1 MDVRINMQTAEEV
14 LSKTYVSFMKNWGL
28 IQSLR
33 QVAEIALPI
42 AKEQLAQQNAA
53 LADFMSKDPDFKKIV
68 VMKDGTEAEWSK
80 EVKTFF
86 GTGMTDTS
94 IGNFTA
100 AIDAASI
107 VFAQSILDDC
117 ALSFLRVCAIAA
129 PADWDPYVNDRRVD
143 FNTIKAKNP
152 DTIREEL
159 VNAKIEQLGME
170 SLKKKIDLLFA
181 LTQPP
186 RDFDPLKNYKYDP
199 DRIEKIDKVRQSII
213 HRDGMGKPLTDVEE
227 NLEYVMKT
235 VSFLLALVNMKYGVK
250 IDPKIMFPNVAKAQ
264 EQCG

>member
-1 MDVRINMQTAEEV
+1 MDARINMQTAEEV

-42 AKEQLAQQNAA
+42 AKEQLAQQNAV
-53 LADFMSKDPDFKKIV
+53 LVDFMSKDPDFKTIV

-129 PADWDPYVNDRRVD
+129 PSDWDPYVNDRRVD
-143 FNTIKAKNP
+143 FNTIKAK
-152 DTIREEL
+152 EL
-159 VNAKIEQLGME
+159 GCH
-170 SLKKKIDLLFA
+170 
-181 LTQPP
+181 P
-186 RDFDPLKNYKYDP
+186 RGTGQCE
-199 DRIEKIDKVRQSII
+199 DRTA
-213 HRDGMGKPLTDVEE
+213 GNG
-227 NLEYVMKT
+227 
-235 VSFLLALVNMKYGVK
+235 
-250 IDPKIMFPNVAKAQ
+250 VAKKEDRPSLRPHSAAARIRSA
-264 EQCG
+264 

>member
-1 MDVRINMQTAEEV
+1 MDTRIDMHTAEEV

-42 AKEQLAQQNAA
+42 AKVQLAEQNAT
-53 LADFMSKDPDFKKIV
+53 LVDFMSKDPDFKKIV
-68 VMKDGTEAEWSK
+68 VMKDGTDAEWSK

-94 IGNFTA
+94 IANFTA
-100 AIDAASI
+100 AIDAACV

-143 FNTIKAKNP
+143 FNTIKVKNS

-159 VNAKIEQLGME
+159 VSAKLEQLGME

-186 RDFDPLKNYKYDP
+186 RNFDPLKNYKYDP

-213 HRDGMGKPLTDVEE
+213 HRDGMGKPLTDIDED
-227 NLEYVMKT
+227 LEYVMKT
-235 VSFLLALVNMKYGVK
+235 VSFLLALVNLKYGVK
-250 IDPKIMFPNVAKAQ
+250 IDPKIMFTNVAKTQ
-264 EQCG
+264 GQGG

>member
-1 MDVRINMQTAEEV
+1 MQTAEEV

-33 QVAEIALPI
+33 HVAEIALPI
-42 AKEQLAQQNAA
+42 AKEQLAQQNTA
-53 LADFMSKDPDFKKIV
+53 LVDSMSKDPDFKKIV

-80 EVKTFF
+80 EVKMFF

-152 DTIREEL
+152 DTIREGL
-159 VNAKIEQLGME
+159 VIAKIEQLGME

-199 DRIEKIDKVRQSII
+199 DRIEKIDRVRQSII

-250 IDPKIMFPNVAKAQ
+250 IDPKIMFPNVAKVQ